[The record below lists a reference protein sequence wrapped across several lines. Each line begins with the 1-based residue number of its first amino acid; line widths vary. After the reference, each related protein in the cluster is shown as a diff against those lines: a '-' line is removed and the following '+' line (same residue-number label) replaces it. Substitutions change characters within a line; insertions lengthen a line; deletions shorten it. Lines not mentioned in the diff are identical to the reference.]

1 MKLVHVNLIQFNWV
15 AYSSCIMANT

>member
-1 MKLVHVNLIQFNWV
+1 MKLVHVNLIQFNRV